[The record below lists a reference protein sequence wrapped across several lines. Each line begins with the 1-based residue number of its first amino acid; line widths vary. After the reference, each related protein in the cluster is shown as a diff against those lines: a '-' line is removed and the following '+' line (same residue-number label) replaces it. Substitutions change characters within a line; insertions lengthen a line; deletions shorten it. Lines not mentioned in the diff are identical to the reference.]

1 MKKVIF
7 LLLVPYVCAF
17 GQSYRAEAN
26 MKFHKWFR
34 WHKGSPMLELNYGF
48 TSPEYKKL
56 NGEFADF
63 GSLDIKLGYTRIDT
77 FELNVTELSEKF
89 LIGGKASSK
98 LIKDEGVDY
107 KADIW
112 KFGFGKRE
120 GYGYRFDKAGIEP
133 YVQEGFLW
141 SDFKSEPLNVV
152 SSDLIYEDIEL
163 LKRFEGRVRF
173 GSNGEAGLKF
183 RIGNHLTF
191 NAAYEY
197 NQIFPRYLFWKHAGS
212 VAIEG
217 AAGKLLDEF
226 IEEAAYSSPY
236 AAPII
241 HLLLKGG
248 LSYAFYELR
257 KDRMNWP
264 FESESPIS
272 YATVK
277 FSVSFSF

>member
-7 LLLVPYVCAF
+7 LLLVPFVCSF
-17 GQSYRAEAN
+17 GQYYHTDTD
-26 MKFHKWFR
+26 FHKWFR
-34 WHKGSPMLELNYGF
+34 WHKGSPMIELNYGF
-48 TSPEYKKL
+48 ASPEHKKL
-56 NGEFADF
+56 QKDFADF
-63 GSLDIKLGYTRIDT
+63 GALDIKLGYSRVDT
-77 FELNVTELSEKF
+77 FELNVTEVSEKF
-89 LIGGKASSK
+89 LTGGKVSSK
-98 LIKDEGVDY
+98 LVENEGLGY

-112 KFGFGKRE
+112 KFGFAKRE
-120 GYGYRFDKAGIEP
+120 GYGYRFEKIGIEP

-141 SDFKSEPLNVV
+141 SDFKPEQLNVV

-163 LKRFEGRVRF
+163 LKRFEGRIRF
-173 GSNGEAGLKF
+173 GSNGETGLKL
-183 RIGNHLTF
+183 RIGSHLAL

-197 NQIFPRYLFWKHAGS
+197 NQIFPRYLFWKHLGS
-212 VAIEG
+212 IAIEG

-236 AAPII
+236 AAPLI

-272 YATVK
+272 YAAFK
-277 FSVSFSF
+277 LGVSFSF